1 MVIKQM
7 HYCMF
12 HIISNAKVSAACYR
26 TYLRVQ
32 ARTCRCPRFILHCRS
47 EEEALSSHPQPPS
60 LSRPHSTTPV
70 VFPHQAVSCN
80 SARSLTPNY
89 SGAATPFTP
98 SRTPTFKRLPSSPH
112 RRSKSHGNATPTSR
126 DHVKGRLLA
135 AGTDDV
141 GAARHHELTTR
152 PHTVTGSRQHTSPY
166 VDSGRCPSRKVWD
179 KQNAIE
185 GAGTPNETTGSVKK
199 ISSPSRKSQRAK
211 YTLQHLRDPHSR
223 CASSQ
228 SLVCKA
234 IYIVHVHVLAS
245 SARQLVFTYF
255 TMSCV

>member
-1 MVIKQM
+1 MTLLLNCCHTCLHVRVI
-7 HYCMF
+7 HVHVHVY
-12 HIISNAKVSAACYR
+12 
-26 TYLRVQ
+26 
-32 ARTCRCPRFILHCRS
+32 RCPRFILHCRS
-47 EEEALSSHPQPPS
+47 EEEALLSHAQPSS

-70 VFPHQAVSCN
+70 VYPHQAVSSN

-98 SRTPTFKRLPSSPH
+98 SRTPTFKRLTSSSH
-112 RRSKSHGNATPTSR
+112 HRSKSHSNATPTTR

-141 GAARHHELTTR
+141 GAAKHHELTTR
-152 PHTVTGSRQHTSPY
+152 PHTVTGSRQHSSPY

-179 KQNAIE
+179 KQSAIE
-185 GAGTPNETTGSVKK
+185 STGSPKGKTSLTKK
-199 ISSPSRKSQRAK
+199 MSSPSKKSQRAK

-223 CASSQ
+223 CASNQ

-234 IYIVHVHVLAS
+234 E
-245 SARQLVFTYF
+245 
-255 TMSCV
+255 